1 MRIHVLEDHDT
12 FLTRMKYYFESA
24 ASAQNRFDRCK
35 KHWCGEAMHSV
46 HPHRRGGYYLIQV
59 WTGMFPM
66 PPPIWFAKKNL
77 RRDQIEYLEE
87 IIRTQEKQ
95 KGC

>member
-1 MRIHVLEDHDT
+1 MRMPVLEDRDS

-24 ASAQNRFDRCK
+24 ASAQKRFDGWK
-35 KHWCGEAMHSV
+35 EKWTENTLHSF
-46 HPHRRGGYYLIQV
+46 HPVRHGGYYIIHI

-66 PPPIWFAKKNL
+66 PPPVWFARKNL
-77 RRDQIEYLEE
+77 RQDQIAYLEGV
-87 IIRTQEKQ
+87 IRVQEKR